1 MFHYTTQT
9 VINNKY
15 ALDVFGKPK
24 LDHLGKEVPRFAGT
38 TDAFTVTGTG
48 TYKKDNIE
56 AVYKRAFTKG
66 EREVAKI
73 TVPAKDAGTILRLT
87 VVVKLQE
94 NTQSD
99 YVNFSYDFKQPLTV
113 EVTATGTAAKDAT
126 ALAKTLNK
134 MKVEYGR
141 SLFVASASEDA
152 SGDANLTLTV
162 RYPEQHFES
171 IVLEEVTP
179 DAFAPVITTLATGSV
194 ATPGHIGFGDDA
206 WMLRAVEL
214 PSYENSRHFR
224 PMKDEKPILGGEY
237 SQYTLKYKVEIGE
250 GMGVWGASNVSITN
264 HVFWVKSDLVN
275 AFEDAI
281 TDPDVLNVSIKEI
294 EG

>member
-9 VINNKY
+9 VINSKH

-24 LDHLGKEVPRFAGT
+24 LDHEGKEVPRFVGT
-38 TDAFTVTGTG
+38 ADAFTVTGTG

-73 TVPAKDAGTILRLT
+73 NVPAKDAGTILRLT

-113 EVTATGTAAKDAT
+113 EVTATGTVAKDAT
-126 ALAKTLNK
+126 ALANTLNK

-141 SLFVASASEDA
+141 SLFVASASGAD
-152 SGDANLTLTV
+152 LTLTV

-179 DAFAPVITTLATGSV
+179 DAFAPVITTLPTGLV
-194 ATPGHIGFGDDA
+194 ITPGHIGFGDDA

-224 PMKDEKPILGGEY
+224 PMKDEKPILGGKY

-264 HVFWVKSDLVN
+264 HVFWVKSDLVD

-281 TDPDVLNVSIKEI
+281 AITDPDDPDGLNVSIEEI
-294 EG
+294 KG

>member
-9 VINNKY
+9 VINNEY

-24 LDHLGKEVPRFAGT
+24 LDHLGVEVPRFAGT

-48 TYKKDNIE
+48 TYKKGNIE
-56 AVYKRAFTKG
+56 AVYKRAFTAG

-73 TVPAKDAGTILRLT
+73 TVLPKDAGTILRLT

-113 EVTATGTAAKDAT
+113 EVTATGTVANDAT

-141 SLFVASASEDA
+141 SLFVASASGAD
-152 SGDANLTLTV
+152 LTLTV

-179 DAFAPVITTLATGSV
+179 DAFAPIITSIATGEV
-194 ATPGHIGFGDDA
+194 TTPGHIGFGDDA

-224 PMKDEKPILGGEY
+224 PMKDEKPILGGKY

-264 HVFWVKSDLVN
+264 HVFWVKSDLVD

-281 TDPDVLNVSIKEI
+281 TDPNGLNVSIKEI